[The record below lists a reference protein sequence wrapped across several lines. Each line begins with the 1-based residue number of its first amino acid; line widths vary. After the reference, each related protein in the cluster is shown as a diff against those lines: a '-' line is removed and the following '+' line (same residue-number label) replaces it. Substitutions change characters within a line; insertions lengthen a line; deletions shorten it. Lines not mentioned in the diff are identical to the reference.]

1 MLLRDNKPTIPFPN
15 MWDFPGGV
23 VEAGETPRQAVRRE
37 MNEELGIK
45 LNGFKFLKAYNWP
58 EKDEYIFHK
67 KIDLNPAEIHLCEGQ
82 KIQYFRAEK
91 SY

>member
-1 MLLRDNKPTIPFPN
+1 MDKLLESTINRYQQIKKNKYYKLLKNLTSVTHIRGMYLNFYMSPFDL
-15 MWDFPGGV
+15 MKKD
-23 VEAGETPRQAVRRE
+23 
-37 MNEELGIK
+37 
-45 LNGFKFLKAYNWP
+45 KAT
-58 EKDEYIFHK
+58 YIFHK